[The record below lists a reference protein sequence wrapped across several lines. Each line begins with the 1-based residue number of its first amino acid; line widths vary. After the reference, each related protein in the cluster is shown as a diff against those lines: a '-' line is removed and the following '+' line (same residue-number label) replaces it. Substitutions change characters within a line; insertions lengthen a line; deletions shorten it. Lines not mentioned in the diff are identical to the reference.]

1 MMGIFSRKFSKLW
14 RQYFV
19 KKQTTRKFP
28 IVSEL
33 PESYK
38 NIDLKKFEQ
47 VAEYSIKNPALFY
60 QAFTHRSY
68 LQYADKPGI
77 ISNERLEFL
86 GDSIL
91 NLVVAEYLYEKFPDA
106 DEGELTKL
114 RSRLV
119 NRKALAIFAR
129 ELNLWSYLLLSSS
142 ASQAVGQGS
151 DTILAD
157 GFEAVVGAMYLDQGI
172 EPIRNFIIKR
182 LLSAI
187 RIKAISIDD
196 TNYKSL
202 LLEYAQ
208 ARGLPAP
215 RYSISNSE
223 GPDHDRIFT
232 VEVYI
237 NNEVCGKGT
246 GKNKKSAEQEAAA
259 EAVVKFNISN
269 NNA

>member
-1 MMGIFSRKFSKLW
+1 MMGIFSRKISKLW
-14 RQYFV
+14 QQFFFNKYSQ
-19 KKQTTRKFP
+19 KKYP
-28 IVSEL
+28 VASEF

-38 NIDLKKFEQ
+38 NIDLNKFEQ
-47 VAEYSIKNPALFY
+47 VAEYTIKTPALFY

-68 LQYADKPGI
+68 LQYSDKPGLL
-77 ISNERLEFL
+77 SNERLEFL

-91 NLVVAEYLYEKFPDA
+91 NLVVAEYLYEKYPDA

-129 ELNLWSYLLLSSS
+129 ELNLLNFLLLSSS
-142 ASQAVGQGS
+142 ASQAVGQGA

-172 EPIRNFIIKR
+172 EPIRLFIKKR
-182 LLSAI
+182 LLSAM
-187 RIKAISIDD
+187 RMKTISINDA
-196 TNYKSL
+196 NYKSL

-208 ARGLPAP
+208 ARGLAAP
-215 RYSISNSE
+215 RYSVINSE
-223 GPDHDRIFT
+223 GPDHDRFFT

-259 EAVVKFNISN
+259 EAVAKFNIIN
-269 NNA
+269 NNV

>member
-1 MMGIFSRKFSKLW
+1 MMGIFSRKISKLW
-14 RQYFV
+14 QQFLFNKYSQ
-19 KKQTTRKFP
+19 KKYPVASEFP
-28 IVSEL
+28 EC
-33 PESYK
+33 YK
-38 NIDLKKFEQ
+38 NIELQKFEQ
-47 VAEYSIKNPALFY
+47 VAEYTIKTPALFY

-68 LQYADKPGI
+68 LQYSDKPGLL
-77 ISNERLEFL
+77 SNERLEFL

-91 NLVVAEYLYEKFPDA
+91 NLVVAEYLYEKYPDA

-129 ELNLWSYLLLSSS
+129 ELNLWDFLLLSSS

-172 EPIRNFIIKR
+172 EPIRLFIKKR
-182 LLSAI
+182 LFSAM
-187 RIKAISIDD
+187 RIKAIGMHD

-208 ARGLPAP
+208 ARGLAAP
-215 RYSISNSE
+215 RYSVINSE
-223 GPDHDRIFT
+223 GPDHDRFFT
-232 VEVYI
+232 VEVHI

-259 EAVVKFNISN
+259 EAVSKFNIIN